1 MIASCTSDRKHC
13 WDASV
18 SRQTHKSVC
27 KSQLQRQKHFTTL
40 NPYKG
45 SLCGTIL
52 SWHNRTTVQCLFNG
66 LLETC
71 FKQVVTC
78 SGLFTECSRLIQTG
92 QRGDGSNPTVQI
104 ITCPHTEQAVS
115 PHIRSEFN
123 MAIILRWNLQ
133 IKEEVGGGYT
143 PQVLHPTPQSEHVAL
158 GSIPPLTDT
167 QPNQ

>member
-27 KSQLQRQKHFTTL
+27 KSQLQHQKHFSTL

-104 ITCPHTEQAVS
+104 ITCPHTEQVVS
-115 PHIRSEFN
+115 PYIRSEFS
-123 MAIILRWNLQ
+123 MALILRWKSQ
-133 IKEEVGGGYT
+133 IKEEVGGAT
-143 PQVLHPTPQSEHVAL
+143 HHKC
-158 GSIPPLTDT
+158 SIPLPKVNMWLQGQYPL
-167 QPNQ
+167 